1 MGRQEVTA
9 VGRGASAGPTGLARG
24 AALTALAIGE
34 ALLALWVCLVLCLS
48 CVGVGLPLVPSTL
61 RAVRRQ
67 ARRQRRLAWAWSG
80 VRVDDPY
87 QEPSG
92 GTAGAGGWA
101 VTRWL
106 LTDPATWRDLLWLVV
121 NPFIGPVMA
130 FLPLVAVVHG
140 MFGVVLAF
148 AWRPITSAWDG
159 VWFDFIPVTGQTSAT
174 LAAALGLVQALCGL
188 LLFPRWLMPLHGRWV
203 RTVLGKS
210 RGALSDRVEHLQAS
224 RSDAVDHQTAE
235 LRRIERDLH
244 DGTQAR
250 LVALG
255 MTLTAAESLMEQNP
269 EAARALLTEAK
280 GNSVRALNELR
291 DLVHGVHPPLLADRG
306 LVDAVRT
313 LGLELPLP
321 VHVTGEV
328 PGRLP
333 APVESAAYFAI
344 AELLGNVVKHAD
356 ADQVSVDFRYDHRVL
371 RAAVH
376 DNGVGGATAEN
387 GGGIR
392 GIERRLAAFDGTLA
406 LTSPQGGGT
415 SAALE
420 IGCDLLDGT
429 QDTGAATR
437 SR

>member
-1 MGRQEVTA
+1 MGRQDVTA
-9 VGRGASAGPTGLARG
+9 VGRGVSAGPVGLARG
-24 AALTALAIGE
+24 AALTGLAIGE
-34 ALLALWVCLVLCLS
+34 ALLALWVCLVLCLA
-48 CVGVGLPLVPSTL
+48 CVGLGLPLLPGAL
-61 RAVRRQ
+61 RAVRAQ

-87 QEPSG
+87 RPASG
-92 GTAGAGGWA
+92 ETGHAGGWREMRLRLA
-101 VTRWL
+101 
-106 LTDPATWRDLLWLVV
+106 DPATWRDLVWLLV

-140 MFGVVLAF
+140 VFGVVLAF
-148 AWRPITSAWDG
+148 AWRPITSAWNG
-159 VWFDFIPVTGQTSAT
+159 VWFDFVPVTGQTTAT
-174 LAAALGLVQALCGL
+174 LAAALGVVQACCGL

-203 RTVLGKS
+203 RFVLGKS
-210 RGALSDRVEHLQAS
+210 RSALSDRVEQLQTS
-224 RSDAVDHQTAE
+224 RSDAVDLQAAE

-255 MTLTAAESLMEQNP
+255 MTLTAAESLLEHNP
-269 EAARALLTEAK
+269 EAVRALLAEAK
-280 GNSVRALNELR
+280 GNSTRALNELR
-291 DLVHGVHPPLLADRG
+291 DLVRGVHPPLLADRG

-313 LGLELPLP
+313 FALELPLP
-321 VHVTGEV
+321 VQVTGEI

-344 AELLGNVVKHAD
+344 AELLGNVVKHAE
-356 ADQVSVDFRYDHRVL
+356 AEQVSVDFRYDHHVL
-371 RAAVH
+371 RVAVH
-376 DNGVGGATAEN
+376 DNGVGGATAGD

-392 GIERRLAAFDGTLA
+392 GIERRLAAFDGALA
-406 LTSPQGGGT
+406 LTSPPGGGT
-415 SAALE
+415 TAALE

-429 QDTGAATR
+429 DETGAAPR

>member
-1 MGRQEVTA
+1 MGRQDVTA
-9 VGRGASAGPTGLARG
+9 VGRGVSAGPVGLARG
-24 AALTALAIGE
+24 VALTGLAIGE
-34 ALLALWVCLVLCLS
+34 ALLAVWACLVLCLAS
-48 CVGVGLPLVPSTL
+48 VGLGLPLLPGAL
-61 RAVRRQ
+61 RAVRAQ

-87 QEPSG
+87 RPVSG
-92 GTAGAGGWA
+92 ETARAGGWRE
-101 VTRWL
+101 TRWR
-106 LTDPATWRDLLWLVV
+106 LTDPTTWRDLMWLLV
-121 NPFIGPVMA
+121 NPCIGPVMA

-140 MFGVVLAF
+140 LFGVVLAF

-159 VWFDFIPVTGQTSAT
+159 VWFDFIPVTGQTTAT
-174 LAAALGLVQALCGL
+174 LAAALGVVQACCGL

-203 RTVLGKS
+203 RFVLGKS
-210 RGALSDRVEHLQAS
+210 RGTLNERVEQLQTS
-224 RSDAVDHQTAE
+224 RSDAVDLQAAE

-255 MTLTAAESLMEQNP
+255 MTLTAAESLLEHNP
-269 EAARALLTEAK
+269 EAARALLAEAK
-280 GNSVRALNELR
+280 GNSTRALNELR

-313 LGLELPLP
+313 FAFELPFP
-321 VHVTGEV
+321 VQVTGEI

-344 AELLGNVVKHAD
+344 AELLGNVVKHAE
-356 ADQVSVDFRYDHRVL
+356 ADQVSVDFRYDHHVL

-376 DNGVGGATAEN
+376 DNGVGGATARD

-406 LTSPQGGGT
+406 LTSLPGGGT
-415 SAALE
+415 TAALE

-429 QDTGAATR
+429 DETGVASR